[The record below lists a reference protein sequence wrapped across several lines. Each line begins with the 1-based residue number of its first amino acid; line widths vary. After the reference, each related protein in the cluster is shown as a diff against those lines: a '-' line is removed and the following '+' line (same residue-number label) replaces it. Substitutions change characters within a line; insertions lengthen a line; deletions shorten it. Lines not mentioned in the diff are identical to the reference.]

1 MYPLPNSQASEQP
14 LVIFKLYSDT
24 RPSYLSCSWIL
35 DDEAV
40 EALVEGSRVTLGIVS
55 FYYAD
60 PAQAC
65 PVQRLMPDI

>member
-1 MYPLPNSQASEQP
+1 MSEYN
-14 LVIFKLYSDT
+14 LKIT
-24 RPSYLSCSWIL
+24 RGCSEAWEFGKGYSWIL